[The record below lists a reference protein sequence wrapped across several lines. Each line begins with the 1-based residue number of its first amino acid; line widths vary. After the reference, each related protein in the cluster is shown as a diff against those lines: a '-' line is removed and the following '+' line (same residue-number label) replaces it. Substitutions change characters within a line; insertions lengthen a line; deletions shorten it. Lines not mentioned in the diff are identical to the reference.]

1 MPLVAAAAITAA
13 GSYLSS
19 KNAGKGAKPEAQGFA
34 ALPKSVQDAWL
45 NTYLP
50 KAMAAS
56 QLPYQAIPMQR
67 ATNPANDPF
76 ASQALWD
83 LQRYSDAKGGLFSP
97 MMAGS
102 SPTAGAPAAAPSA
115 ASPGAGMGGDPRAQY
130 LANQYLSA
138 FTAPGQSA
146 LNPVYQMLSQKV
158 GNNPAQLSAMG
169 NVLSQQN
176 YNPGMGS
183 GGVNVN
189 AILAALG
196 R

>member
-1 MPLVAAAAITAA
+1 MVAAAGVAVSAVGTAA
-13 GSYLSS
+13 NIAGS
-19 KNAGKGAKPEAQGFA
+19 KGGKSNGAPSQSGFS

-50 KAMAAS
+50 KAMTAS
-56 QLPYQAIPMQR
+56 QLPYQSVPMQR

-83 LQRYSDAKGGLFSP
+83 LQRYSDAKGGMFSP
-97 MMAGS
+97 MMGGAARSAPTPAVAPNTS
-102 SPTAGAPAAAPSA
+102 SAI
-115 ASPGAGMGGDPRAQY
+115 GGDPRAQY
-130 LANQYLSA
+130 LANAYLSA
-138 FTAPGQSA
+138 LTSNQSMS
-146 LNPVYQMLSQKV
+146 PVYQMLSQKI
-158 GNNPAQLSAMG
+158 GNNPSQLSTMG
-169 NVLSQQN
+169 NTLSQQN
-176 YNPGMGS
+176 YNPSMGS